1 MLQGKRQGKVNKWGL
16 SEAHEAYCQ
25 RRAQGAAP
33 ADAYLDTVAT
43 KPDMDK
49 YHAAIHA
56 SKLERLEK
64 IQARLQVL
72 QEQAEAQALMT
83 TATIQAK
90 LTEIATD
97 ETQPV
102 AAQLKALD
110 QLAKIQGAYNEKI
123 EVRAQ
128 ITMDEKE
135 AAARRMLEVSLGLL
149 LPAADATD
157 ADEAGEDSSGE
168 DESGEEDV

>member
-1 MLQGKRQGKVNKWGL
+1 MLQGKRSGKPNKWGL

-33 ADAYLDTVAT
+33 ADAYLDAVAK
-43 KPDMDK
+43 KPDMDRNHASI
-49 YHAAIHA
+49 HAA
-56 SKLERLEK
+56 KLERLEK

-72 QEQAEAQALMT
+72 QEQAEAQALMD

-97 ETQPV
+97 ENQPV

-123 EVRAQ
+123 EVRTH

-135 AAARRMLEVSLGLL
+135 EAARRLLEAALGLRTENT
-149 LPAADATD
+149 P
-157 ADEAGEDSSGE
+157 
-168 DESGEEDV
+168 

>member
-1 MLQGKRQGKVNKWGL
+1 MLQGKRSGKVNKWGL

-25 RRAQGAAP
+25 RRAQGASP
-33 ADAYLDTVAT
+33 TDAYLDTVAK
-43 KPDMDK
+43 KPDLDRD
-49 YHAAIHA
+49 HAAIHA

-64 IQARLQVL
+64 IQVRLQVL

-97 ETQPV
+97 ENQPV

-123 EVRAQ
+123 EVRTQ

-135 AAARRMLEVSLGLL
+135 AAARRLLEAALGLTGGAPASPVAEL
-149 LPAADATD
+149 PEVPVGPAA
-157 ADEAGEDSSGE
+157 EQEGE
-168 DESGEEDV
+168 